1 MRILIAE
8 DSDTVRL
15 VLESTA
21 RKAGHDVTSV
31 ADGPGAWTA
40 VQALKPDLVILD
52 WQLPDLDGLEICRR
66 IRADEALRDTFVLM
80 VTARE
85 SGEDTSQAL
94 AAGVDDYFSKPIAP
108 AHLRAR
114 LQIAEQRIA
123 QTQATRHAEQ
133 VLAHA
138 RWLAGIGE
146 TTVALQHELNNPL
159 FALMGH
165 AELFAADPSATE
177 TQRAEIAT
185 ILEQAHRIAN
195 VVRRLAMLK
204 SPRTVSYLK
213 NSRMLDLSE
222 GADATAEAP

>member
-15 VLESTA
+15 LLESTA

-31 ADGPGAWTA
+31 ANGSAAWTA
-40 VQALKPDLVILD
+40 ARAMKPDMVILD
-52 WQLPDLDGLEICRR
+52 WQLPELDGLEICRR
-66 IRADEALRDTFVLM
+66 IRADEELRDTFVLM
-80 VTARE
+80 ITARE
-85 SGEDTSQAL
+85 TGEDTARAL
-94 AAGVDDYFSKPIAP
+94 SAGVDDYFSKPIAP

-114 LQIAEQRIA
+114 LQIAEQRI
-123 QTQATRHAEQ
+123 TQLQSTRQAEH

-146 TTVALQHELNNPL
+146 TTIALQHELNNPL

-165 AELFAADPSATE
+165 AELFAADPEATE
-177 TQRAEIAT
+177 KQRADIAM
-185 ILEQAHRIAN
+185 ILEQARRITG

-204 SPRTVSYLK
+204 SPRSVTYLK
-213 NSRMLDLSE
+213 DSRMLDLSE
-222 GADATAEAP
+222 GADVGADAS